1 MQMLGPMGGT
11 PRSMGARTP
20 ERTRL
25 LVALIAGTML
35 SLPGAAHAETLQ
47 GALAKAYQTNPTL
60 NAARANQMA
69 TDENVPIQRAAGL
82 PSLQINSTYNE
93 NVLIPGGQFV
103 VIPRTLQSQGQLQVP
118 IYQGGLVKN
127 NIKAAD
133 ARVAA
138 GAETLRATEA
148 SVFSQVVAAYNDV
161 IRDMAIVEL
170 NRSNVAQLEVNLR
183 ATADR
188 FEVGDLTRT
197 DVAQSEARL
206 SQARADLRNAE
217 ANLIASK
224 ERYIQQVGDVPTE
237 LVAPPPLPNLPAD
250 VTEAVEIAI
259 KENPDI
265 AAATKNSEAA
275 GFDVKAARAGRLPT
289 LSGFGTLSRNDNFG
303 DVIANVP
310 VNIPAAQVSGV
321 IGAQLSLPLYQGGR
335 PSAQIRQAQARKT
348 AAMENQIGTERS
360 VIQQVRAAFAS
371 WRASLDVI
379 KSAEAA
385 IAANSLS
392 LEGVRAE
399 NGVGNRTIIEVLNA
413 EQELINARVTL
424 ATARRNA
431 YVAGFTL
438 LAAMGNA
445 EARDLDLQ
453 GLTLYDPAENYRKA
467 RGNFLD
473 WTGRDTPMIRST
485 RTVTTPPQDATPVG
499 ATPNPVPD
507 ANPRDGSAATIR

>member
-1 MQMLGPMGGT
+1 MQTLRLKAGSRRPA
-11 PRSMGARTP
+11 ARP
-20 ERTRL
+20 L
-25 LVALIAGTML
+25 IAVALAGASLIGL
-35 SLPGAAHAETLQ
+35 SPAAAETLQ

-82 PSLQINSTYNE
+82 PQLTLNSTFNE

-103 VIPRTLQSQGQLQVP
+103 IIPRTLVTSMQLQVP
-118 IYQGGLVKN
+118 IYQGGLIKFN
-127 NIKAAD
+127 TKAAD
-133 ARVAA
+133 ARVLA
-138 GAETLRATEA
+138 GEETLRGTEA

-161 IRDMAIVEL
+161 LRDTQILEF
-170 NRSNVAQLEVNLR
+170 NRTNVSNLEVNLR
-183 ATADR
+183 ATQDR

-206 SQARADLRNAE
+206 AQARADLRNAE

-224 ERYIQQVGDVPTE
+224 ERYIQQVGEPPAE
-237 LVAPPPLPNLPAD
+237 LTPPPPLPGLPASVD
-250 VTEAVEIAI
+250 EAVEIAI

-275 GFDVKAARAGRLPT
+275 GFDVKAARAGRLPRLT
-289 LSGFGTLSRNDNFG
+289 GIGNVNRNDNFNG
-303 DVIANVP
+303 ARAASGLPI
-310 VNIPAAQVSGV
+310 NIPSTQESAV
-321 IGAQLSLPLYQGGR
+321 IGAQLQMPLYQGGR
-335 PSAQIRQAQARKT
+335 PSAQIRQAQARRT
-348 AAMENQIGTERS
+348 AAMETQIGTERA

-379 KSAEAA
+379 RSAESA

-413 EQELINARVTL
+413 EQELINARVIL

-445 EARDLDLQ
+445 EARDLDLD
-453 GLTLYDPAENYRKA
+453 GVALYDAKANYRSAK
-467 RGNFLD
+467 GQFLD
-473 WTGRDTPMIRST
+473 WTGRDAPMIRST
-485 RTVTTPPQDATPVG
+485 RTVTTPAQNAASALADDATV
-499 ATPNPVPD
+499 
-507 ANPRDGSAATIR
+507 AAPK

>member
-1 MQMLGPMGGT
+1 MQTFGPVAVSRR
-11 PRSMGARTP
+11 PARP
-20 ERTRL
+20 L
-25 LVALIAGTML
+25 VVALLGA
-35 SLPGAAHAETLQ
+35 SLLGISPAAAETLQ

-82 PSLQINSTYNE
+82 PSININSNFNE

-103 VIPRTLQSQGQLQVP
+103 IIPRTLNSSAQLQVP

-127 NIKAAD
+127 GIKAAD

-138 GAETLRATEA
+138 GEETLRATEA

-161 IRDMAIVEL
+161 LRDMAIVSL
-170 NRSNVAQLEVNLR
+170 NRSNVSNLDVNLR
-183 ATADR
+183 AAKDR

-206 SQARADLRNAE
+206 SQARADQRNAE
-217 ANLIASK
+217 ANLIGSK
-224 ERYIQQVGDVPTE
+224 ERYIQLVGDVPTE
-237 LVAPPPLPNLPAD
+237 LTTPPPLPGLPGD
-250 VTEAVEIAI
+250 VAEAVEIAI

-275 GFDVKAARAGRLPT
+275 GFDVKAARASRLPT
-289 LSGFGTLSRNDNFG
+289 LAGVGSFNRNDNFG
-303 DVIANVP
+303 GAFANVP
-310 VNIPAAQVSGV
+310 INIPAAQESAV

-335 PSAQIRQAQARKT
+335 PSAQIRQAQARRT

-360 VIQQVRAAFAS
+360 VVSQVRAAFAS

-379 KSAEAA
+379 KSAESA

-453 GLTLYDPAENYRKA
+453 GITLYDPKLNYNRAK
-467 RGNFLD
+467 RSFMD
-473 WTGRDTPMIRST
+473 WSGRDAPMIRST
-485 RTVTTPPQDATPVG
+485 RTVTTPAQDA
-499 ATPNPVPD
+499 A
-507 ANPRDGSAATIR
+507 SIAAEEAMVAAPK

>member
-1 MQMLGPMGGT
+1 MQTLGL
-11 PRSMGARTP
+11 GASSHRIAV
-20 ERTRL
+20 L
-25 LVALIAGTML
+25 LGASLLGL
-35 SLPGAAHAETLQ
+35 SPAAAETLQ

-82 PSLQINSTYNE
+82 PSAQINSTFNE

-103 VIPRTLQSQGQLQVP
+103 VIPRTLNTQGQLSVP

-127 NIKAAD
+127 GIKAAD

-161 IRDMAIVEL
+161 LRDTQIVEF
-170 NRSNVAQLEVNLR
+170 NRANVRNLEVNLR
-183 ATADR
+183 ATQDR

-217 ANLIASK
+217 ANLIGSK
-224 ERYIQQVGDVPTE
+224 ERYIQQVGEVPAD
-237 LVAPPPLPNLPAD
+237 LSQPPPLPGLPASVD
-250 VTEAVEIAI
+250 EAVEIAI

-265 AAATKNSEAA
+265 AAATRNSEAA

-289 LSGFGTLSRNDNFG
+289 LSGFGTFNRNDNFG
-303 DVIANVP
+303 GARANIP
-310 VNIPAAQVSGV
+310 INIPATQESAV
-321 IGAQLSLPLYQGGR
+321 IGAQLQLPLYQGGR

-360 VIQQVRAAFAS
+360 VISQARSAFAS
-371 WRASLDVI
+371 WKASLDVI

-413 EQELINARVTL
+413 EQELINARVIL

-453 GLTLYDPAENYRKA
+453 GITLYNSKDNYA
-467 RGNFLD
+467 RAKGQFLD
-473 WTGRDTPMIRST
+473 WTGRDAPMIRST
-485 RTVTTPPQDATPVG
+485 RTVTTPAQDAAIIAGQDG
-499 ATPNPVPD
+499 AV
-507 ANPRDGSAATIR
+507 AAPK

>member
-1 MQMLGPMGGT
+1 MQKLGFEAAT
-11 PRSMGARTP
+11 AQGAR
-20 ERTRL
+20 RAL
-25 LVALIAGTML
+25 CAALLGASLVAL
-35 SLPGAAHAETLQ
+35 AAPAAAETLQ
-47 GALAKAYQTNPTL
+47 GALAKAYASNPTL

-69 TDENVPIQRAAGL
+69 ADENYPIQRAASL
-82 PSLQINSTYNE
+82 PTVQINSTFNE
-93 NVLIPGGQFV
+93 NVLIPGGQFL
-103 VIPRTLQSQGQLQVP
+103 VIPRTLQSQGQLNVP
-118 IYQGGLVKN
+118 VYQGGLVKN
-127 NIKAAD
+127 GIKAAG
-133 ARVAA
+133 ARIEA

-161 IRDMAIVEL
+161 LRDTQIVEF
-170 NRSNVAQLEVNLR
+170 NRANVNNLEVNLR
-183 ATADR
+183 ATQDR

-217 ANLIASK
+217 ANLIGSK
-224 ERYIQQVGDVPTE
+224 ERYIQQVGEVPAD
-237 LVAPPPLPNLPAD
+237 LSQPPPLPGLPQSVD
-250 VTEAVEIAI
+250 EAVEIAI

-265 AAATKNSEAA
+265 AAATKTSEAA
-275 GFDVKAARAGRLPT
+275 GYDVKAARAGRLPT
-289 LSGFGTLSRNDNFG
+289 LSGFGTVSRNDNFG
-303 DVIANVP
+303 GAIVP
-310 VNIPAAQVSGV
+310 PGFPAQPSSQTSAVV
-321 IGAQLSLPLYQGGR
+321 GARLALPIYQGGL
-335 PSAQIRQAQARKT
+335 PSAQIRQRQAQLT

-360 VIQQVRAAFAS
+360 VIQQARAAFAS

-413 EQELINARVTL
+413 EQELINSRVAL

-453 GLTLYDPAENYRKA
+453 GVTLYDPKVNARKA
-467 RGNFLD
+467 KGSFLD
-473 WTGRDTPMIRST
+473 WTGRDTPATRST
-485 RTVTTPPQDATPVG
+485 RTINTPAQNAAIAIGDQDAS
-499 ATPNPVPD
+499 AT
-507 ANPRDGSAATIR
+507 AAPR

>member
-1 MQMLGPMGGT
+1 MQTSGPVIRSRPTARPLAVAALLGA
-11 PRSMGARTP
+11 S
-20 ERTRL
+20 L
-25 LVALIAGTML
+25 FSL
-35 SLPGAAHAETLQ
+35 SPAAAETLQ

-82 PSLQINSTYNE
+82 PSVQINSTFNE

-103 VIPRTLQSQGQLQVP
+103 IIPRTLSTQGQLNVP
-118 IYQGGLVKN
+118 IYQGGLVKFGV
-127 NIKAAD
+127 KAAD
-133 ARVAA
+133 ARVLA
-138 GAETLRATEA
+138 GAETLRGTEA

-161 IRDMAIVEL
+161 LRDAQIVEL
-170 NRSNVAQLEVNLR
+170 NRNNVNNLEVNLR
-183 ATADR
+183 ATQDR

-217 ANLIASK
+217 ANLIGSK
-224 ERYIQQVGDVPTE
+224 ERYIQQVGEVPAD
-237 LVAPPPLPNLPAD
+237 LSQPPPLPGLPASVD
-250 VTEAVEIAI
+250 EAVELAI

-275 GFDVKAARAGRLPT
+275 GFDVKAARASRLPT
-289 LSGFGTLSRNDNFG
+289 LSGFGTFNRNDNFG
-303 DVIANVP
+303 GARAQIP
-310 VNIPAAQVSGV
+310 INIPATQESAV
-321 IGAQLSLPLYQGGR
+321 IGAQLQLPLYQGGR
-335 PSAQIRQAQARKT
+335 PSAQIRQAQARRT
-348 AAMENQIGTERS
+348 AAMENQIATERG
-360 VIQQVRAAFAS
+360 VIQQVRASFAS

-379 KSAEAA
+379 KSAESA

-413 EQELINARVTL
+413 EQELINAKVIL

-453 GLTLYDPAENYRKA
+453 GITLYNAKDHYRRSK
-467 RGNFLD
+467 GEFLD
-473 WTGRDTPMIRST
+473 WTGHDAPMIRST
-485 RTVTTPPQDATPVG
+485 RTVTTPAQDATITAGQDTAV
-499 ATPNPVPD
+499 
-507 ANPRDGSAATIR
+507 AAPK

>member
-11 PRSMGARTP
+11 PGRTPART
-20 ERTRL
+20 RNFA
-25 LVALIAGTML
+25 ALIAGTML
-35 SLPGAAHAETLQ
+35 SLPGLIAGAAQAETLQ

-60 NAARANQMA
+60 NAARANQLA

-82 PSLQINSTYNE
+82 PSAQINSTYNE

-103 VIPRTLQSQGQLQVP
+103 VIPRTLQTQGQLSVP

-127 NIKAAD
+127 NIRAAD

-224 ERYIQQVGDVPTE
+224 ERYIQQVGEAPAE
-237 LVAPPPLPNLPAD
+237 LTAPPPLPNLPAD

-275 GFDVKAARAGRLPT
+275 GFDVKSARASRLPT

-303 DVIANVP
+303 NVIANVP
-310 VNIPAAQVSGV
+310 VNIPAQQTSGV
-321 IGAQLSLPLYQGGR
+321 IGAQFSLPLYQGGR

-371 WRASLDVI
+371 WQASLDVI

-445 EARDLDLQ
+445 EARDLDLEGVQ
-453 GLTLYDPAENYRKA
+453 LYDPAQNYRKA
-467 RGNFLD
+467 RGSYLD
-473 WTGRDTPMIRST
+473 WSGRDAPMIRST
-485 RTVTTPPQDATPVG
+485 RTVTAPAQDASPVG
-499 ATPNPVPD
+499 ATADPVPD
-507 ANPRDGSAATIR
+507 ARPRN

>member
-1 MQMLGPMGGT
+1 MLMIGPATSRRRPAGLQQRA
-11 PRSMGARTP
+11 RSLTAALLGVSILGA
-20 ERTRL
+20 
-25 LVALIAGTML
+25 
-35 SLPGAAHAETLQ
+35 LPAAAETLQ
-47 GALAKAYQTNPTL
+47 GALAKAYETNPTL

-82 PSLQINSTYNE
+82 PSAQINSTFNE

-103 VIPRTLQSQGQLQVP
+103 IIPRSLSTQGQLNVP
-118 IYQGGLVKN
+118 IYQGGLVRN
-127 NIKAAD
+127 SIKAAD
-133 ARVAA
+133 ARVSA
-138 GAETLRATEA
+138 GEETLRATEA

-161 IRDMAIVEL
+161 LRDTAIVTL
-170 NRSNVAQLEVNLR
+170 NRSNVSNLDVNLR
-183 ATADR
+183 ATNDR

-197 DVAQSEARL
+197 DIAQSEARL
-206 SQARADLRNAE
+206 AQANADLRNAE
-217 ANLIASK
+217 ANLISSK
-224 ERYIQQVGDVPTE
+224 ERYIQLVGDVPGE
-237 LVAPPPLPNLPAD
+237 LTPPPPLPGLPAGVD
-250 VTEAVEIAI
+250 EAVEIAI

-275 GFDVKAARAGRLPT
+275 GFDVKSARAGRLPA
-289 LSGFGTLSRNDNFG
+289 LSGFTNFNRNDNFG
-303 DVIANVP
+303 GARANIP
-310 VNIPAAQVSGV
+310 INIPAAQESAVV
-321 IGAQLSLPLYQGGR
+321 GAQLQIPLFQGGR
-335 PSAQIRQAQARKT
+335 PAAQIRQAQARRT

-360 VIQQVRAAFAS
+360 VIQQARAAFAS

-379 KSAEAA
+379 KSAESA

-413 EQELINARVTL
+413 EQELINARVIL

-453 GLTLYDPAENYRKA
+453 NVTLYNPKDNYRRAK
-467 RGNFLD
+467 RSFMD
-473 WTGRDTPMIRST
+473 WSDRDAPMIRST
-485 RTVTTPPQDATPVG
+485 RTVKTPAQDAASLV
-499 ATPNPVPD
+499 AED
-507 ANPRDGSAATIR
+507 ASAVAPK

>member
-11 PRSMGARTP
+11 PGRRPART
-20 ERTRL
+20 RMFA
-25 LVALIAGTML
+25 VLIAGTML
-35 SLPGAAHAETLQ
+35 TLPGAAQAETLQ
-47 GALAKAYQTNPTL
+47 GALAKAYETNPTL

-69 TDENVPIQRAAGL
+69 TDENVPIQRAVGL
-82 PSLQINSTYNE
+82 PSLQVNSTYNE

-103 VIPRTLQSQGQLQVP
+103 VIPRTLQSQGQLNVP
-118 IYQGGLVKN
+118 IYLGGLVKN
-127 NIKAAD
+127 NVRAAD

-170 NRSNVAQLEVNLR
+170 NRANVAQLEVNLR
-183 ATADR
+183 ATSDR

-224 ERYIQQVGDVPTE
+224 ERYVQQVGDVPTE

-250 VTEAVEIAI
+250 VSEAVEIAI

-275 GFDVKAARAGRLPT
+275 GYDVKSARAGRLPT
-289 LSGFGTLSRNDNFG
+289 LSGFGTVNRNDNFG
-303 DVIANVP
+303 NVIANVP
-310 VNIPAAQVSGV
+310 VNIPATQISGV
-321 IGAQLSLPLYQGGR
+321 VGARVALPLYQGGQ

-348 AAMENQIGTERS
+348 AAMENQIATERS

-413 EQELINARVTL
+413 EQELINARVIL

-453 GLTLYDPAENYRKA
+453 GVTLYDPGDNYRKA
-467 RGNFLD
+467 RGSYLD
-473 WTGRDTPMIRST
+473 WSGHDAPMIRST

-499 ATPNPVPD
+499 ATADPVPD
-507 ANPRDGSAATIR
+507 ANPRD

>member
-1 MQMLGPMGGT
+1 MQMRGIT
-11 PRSMGARTP
+11 AVWGARA
-20 ERTRL
+20 RL
-25 LVALIAGTML
+25 LLATTLVA
-35 SLPGAAHAETLQ
+35 AAPASAETLQ

-69 TDENVPIQRAAGL
+69 TDETMPIQRAASL
-82 PSLQINSTYNE
+82 PSLTLNSNFNE
-93 NVLIPGGQFV
+93 NVLIPPGQFI
-103 VIPRTLQSQGQLQVP
+103 VIPRSLQSQASVQVP

-127 NIKAAD
+127 GIKAAD
-133 ARVAA
+133 ARIAA

-161 IRDMAIVEL
+161 LRDQAVVEL
-170 NRSNVAQLEVNLR
+170 NRANVNNLDVNLR
-183 ATADR
+183 ATNDR

-206 SQARADLRNAE
+206 SQAKADLRNAE

-224 ERYIQQVGDVPTE
+224 ERYIQQVGDVPGDLTP
-237 LVAPPPLPNLPAD
+237 PPPLPGLPSD
-250 VTEAVEIAI
+250 VVEAVDIAI

-265 AAATKNSEAA
+265 AAATKTSEAA
-275 GFDVKAARAGRLPT
+275 GFDVKAARASRLPT
-289 LSGFGTLSRNDNFG
+289 LAGVGNFNRSDNFG
-303 DVIANVP
+303 GAIVP
-310 VNIPAAQVSGV
+310 PGLQLRIPATQESATV
-321 IGAQLSLPLYQGGR
+321 GAQLSMPLYQGGR

-360 VIQQVRAAFAS
+360 VIQQVRASFAS
-371 WRASLDVI
+371 WKASLDVI
-379 KSAEAA
+379 KSAESA

-399 NGVGNRTIIEVLNA
+399 NGVGNRTVIEVLNA
-413 EQELINARVTL
+413 EQELINSRVAL

-438 LAAMGNA
+438 LAAMGSA

-453 GLTLYDPAENYRKA
+453 GVTLYDPKVNYRKA
-467 RGNFLD
+467 KGSFLD
-473 WTGRDTPMIRST
+473 WSGRDAPMVRST
-485 RTVTTPPQDATPVG
+485 RTVSTPAQDAAAAIAVQ
-499 ATPNPVPD
+499 D
-507 ANPRDGSAATIR
+507 AGVAAPPPR

>member
-1 MQMLGPMGGT
+1 MQTSGPGV
-11 PRSMGARTP
+11 PCRRPSRP
-20 ERTRL
+20 
-25 LVALIAGTML
+25 LVAALLGASLLGL
-35 SLPGAAHAETLQ
+35 SPVSAETLQ

-82 PSLQINSTYNE
+82 PSAQINSTFNE
-93 NVLIPGGQFV
+93 NVLIPGGQFII
-103 VIPRTLQSQGQLQVP
+103 IPRSMQTQGQLTVP

-127 NIKAAD
+127 GIKAAD

-138 GAETLRATEA
+138 GEETLRATEA

-161 IRDMAIVEL
+161 LRDTQIVEL
-170 NRSNVAQLEVNLR
+170 NRNNVKNLEVNLR
-183 ATADR
+183 ATQDR

-206 SQARADLRNAE
+206 SQAKADLRNAE
-217 ANLIASK
+217 ANLIGSK
-224 ERYIQQVGDVPTE
+224 ERYIQQVGDVPAD
-237 LVAPPPLPNLPAD
+237 LSSPPPLPGLPAD
-250 VTEAVEIAI
+250 VAEAVEIAI

-265 AAATKNSEAA
+265 AAATRNSEAS

-289 LSGFGTLSRNDNFG
+289 LSGFGTVNRNDNFG
-303 DVIANVP
+303 GAIVP
-310 VNIPAAQVSGV
+310 PGFPAQPSSQTSAV
-321 IGAQLSLPLYQGGR
+321 IGGRLALPLYQGGR
-335 PSAQIRQAQARKT
+335 PSAQIRQSQARRT
-348 AAMENQIGTERS
+348 AAMENQIGTERA

-413 EQELINARVTL
+413 EQELINSRVQL

-453 GLTLYDPAENYRKA
+453 GITLYNPKDNYRRAK
-467 RGNFLD
+467 GQFLD
-473 WTGRDTPMIRST
+473 WTGRDAPMIRST
-485 RTVTTPPQDATPVG
+485 RTVTTPAQEAALTVGDQDT
-499 ATPNPVPD
+499 
-507 ANPRDGSAATIR
+507 SAAAPQ

>member
-1 MQMLGPMGGT
+1 MQMPGNSAARN
-11 PRSMGARTP
+11 PRASLLQTVA
-20 ERTRL
+20 
-25 LVALIAGTML
+25 LVAGLVAQT
-35 SLPGAAHAETLQ
+35 AAPATAETLQ

-82 PSLQINSTYNE
+82 PSINLNSTFNE
-93 NVLIPGGQFV
+93 NVLIPDGQFV
-103 VIPRTLQSQGQLQVP
+103 IIPRSMQTQAQLNVP

-127 NIKAAD
+127 GIKAAD

-138 GAETLRATEA
+138 GEETLRATEA

-161 IRDMAIVEL
+161 LRDTQIVEF
-170 NRSNVAQLEVNLR
+170 NRANVRNLEVNLR
-183 ATADR
+183 ATQDR

-224 ERYIQQVGDVPTE
+224 ERYIQQVGEVPAD
-237 LVAPPPLPNLPAD
+237 LSQPPPLPGLPASVD
-250 VTEAVEIAI
+250 EAVEIAI

-265 AAATKNSEAA
+265 AAATRNSEAA

-289 LSGFGTLSRNDNFG
+289 LSGFSSFNRNDNFG
-303 DVIANVP
+303 GARAQIP
-310 VNIPAAQVSGV
+310 INIPATQESAV

-348 AAMENQIGTERS
+348 AAMENQIATERS

-371 WRASLDVI
+371 WKASLDVI

-413 EQELINARVTL
+413 EQELINARVAL

-445 EARDLDLQ
+445 EARDLDLE
-453 GLTLYDPAENYRKA
+453 GVSLYDPKANYRKA
-467 RGNFLD
+467 RGSYLD
-473 WTGRDTPMIRST
+473 WSGRDAPMIRST
-485 RTVTTPPQDATPVG
+485 RTVSTPAQDA
-499 ATPNPVPD
+499 ATAVADQETGVTAPK
-507 ANPRDGSAATIR
+507 

>member
-1 MQMLGPMGGT
+1 MQTLGLGASRPA
-11 PRSMGARTP
+11 RSVVAAALGCVS
-20 ERTRL
+20 L
-25 LVALIAGTML
+25 LGL
-35 SLPGAAHAETLQ
+35 SPAAAETLQ

-82 PSLQINSTYNE
+82 PSAQINSTFNE

-103 VIPRTLQSQGQLQVP
+103 VIPRTLNTQGQLQVP

-127 NIKAAD
+127 GVKAAD

-161 IRDMAIVEL
+161 LRDTQIVEF
-170 NRSNVAQLEVNLR
+170 NRANVRNLEVNLR
-183 ATADR
+183 ATQDR

-217 ANLIASK
+217 ANLIGSK
-224 ERYIQQVGDVPTE
+224 ERYIQQVGEVPAD
-237 LVAPPPLPNLPAD
+237 LSQPPPLPGLPASVD
-250 VTEAVEIAI
+250 EAVEIAI

-289 LSGFGTLSRNDNFG
+289 LSGFGTFNRNDNFG
-303 DVIANVP
+303 GARANIP
-310 VNIPAAQVSGV
+310 INIPATQESAV
-321 IGAQLSLPLYQGGR
+321 IGAQLQLPLYQGGR

-360 VIQQVRAAFAS
+360 VISQARSAFAS
-371 WRASLDVI
+371 WKASLDVI

-413 EQELINARVTL
+413 EQELINAKVIL

-453 GLTLYDPAENYRKA
+453 GITLYNAKDNYRRAK
-467 RGNFLD
+467 GQFLD
-473 WTGRDTPMIRST
+473 WAGHDAPMIRST
-485 RTVTTPPQDATPVG
+485 RTVATPAQDAAIIAG
-499 ATPNPVPD
+499 ED
-507 ANPRDGSAATIR
+507 ASVVAPK

>member
-1 MQMLGPMGGT
+1 MQMRCSKGGPRGGA
-11 PRSMGARTP
+11 PIRTLV
-20 ERTRL
+20 RKRL
-25 LVALIAGTML
+25 ISALFAGTML
-35 SLPGAAHAETLQ
+35 ALPGAASAETLQ
-47 GALAKAYQTNPTL
+47 GALIKAYQTNPTL

-69 TDENVPIQRAAGL
+69 TDENVTIQRASSL
-82 PSLQINSTYNE
+82 PSLQLNSTFNE
-93 NVLIPGGQFV
+93 NVLIPPGQFI
-103 VIPRTLQSQGQLQVP
+103 VIPRSMNTQAQLQVP

-127 NIKAAD
+127 GIRAAD

-170 NRSNVAQLEVNLR
+170 NRANVSQLDVNLR
-183 ATADR
+183 ATNDR

-224 ERYIQQVGDVPTE
+224 ERYIQQVGEAPTD
-237 LVAPPPLPNLPAD
+237 LTPPPPLPNLPTD
-250 VTEAVEIAI
+250 VNEAVEIAI

-275 GFDVKAARAGRLPT
+275 GFDVKSARAARLPT
-289 LSGFGTLSRNDNFG
+289 LAAIGNFNRSDNFG
-303 DVIANVP
+303 GAIVP
-310 VNIPAAQVSGV
+310 PGLQLNIPATQESAAV
-321 IGAQLSLPLYQGGR
+321 GAQFSLPIFQGGR

-385 IAANSLS
+385 IAANDLS

-445 EARDLDLQ
+445 EARDLDLE
-453 GLTLYDPAENYRKA
+453 GLQLYDADLNYRQV

-473 WTGRDTPMIRST
+473 WSGRDAPMIRST
-485 RTVTTPPQDATPVG
+485 RTVNTPAQDAKPV
-499 ATPNPVPD
+499 
-507 ANPRDGSAATIR
+507 SAPQN

>member
-1 MQMLGPMGGT
+1 MQTLGLGGRRHRLVILIGVSSLAIT
-11 PRSMGARTP
+11 P
-20 ERTRL
+20 
-25 LVALIAGTML
+25 
-35 SLPGAAHAETLQ
+35 AAAETLQ

-69 TDENVPIQRAAGL
+69 TDENVPIQKAAGT
-82 PSLQINSTYNE
+82 PQINLQSTFNE
-93 NVLIPGGQFV
+93 NILIPPGQFI
-103 VIPRTLQSQGQLQVP
+103 VIPRSMQTQIQVSVP
-118 IYQGGLVKN
+118 IYSGGLVKN
-127 NIKAAD
+127 GIKAAD

-138 GAETLRATEA
+138 GEETLRATEA
-148 SVFSQVVAAYNDV
+148 SIFSQVVAAYNDV
-161 IRDMAIVEL
+161 LRDTQIVTF
-170 NRSNVAQLEVNLR
+170 NRANVNNLEVNLR
-183 ATADR
+183 ATQDR

-217 ANLIASK
+217 ANLIGSK
-224 ERYIQQVGDVPTE
+224 ERYIQQVGEVPAD
-237 LVAPPPLPNLPAD
+237 LSQPPPLPGLPAD
-250 VTEAVEIAI
+250 VGEAVEIAI

-275 GFDVKAARAGRLPT
+275 GFDVKTARAGRLPT
-289 LSGFGTLSRNDNFG
+289 LAAIGNVNRSDNFG
-303 DVIANVP
+303 SAKVPPGLQLVIP
-310 VNIPAAQVSGV
+310 PTQESAA
-321 IGAQLSLPLYQGGR
+321 IGAQFSLPLYQGGR

-348 AAMENQIGTERS
+348 AAMENQIATERA
-360 VIQQVRAAFAS
+360 VIQQVRSAFAS

-413 EQELINARVTL
+413 EQELINARVIL

-453 GLTLYDPAENYRKA
+453 GITLYNAKDHYRRSK
-467 RGNFLD
+467 GEFLD
-473 WTGRDTPMIRST
+473 WTGHDAPMIRST
-485 RTVTTPPQDATPVG
+485 RTANTPAQDA
-499 ATPNPVPD
+499 ATAIADQD
-507 ANPRDGSAATIR
+507 AAAAAPK

>member
-1 MQMLGPMGGT
+1 MLTLGPGASRRR
-11 PRSMGARTP
+11 PSRSQIAARLGAS
-20 ERTRL
+20 L
-25 LVALIAGTML
+25 LGLSCIVA
-35 SLPGAAHAETLQ
+35 SPAAAETLQ

-69 TDENVPIQRAAGL
+69 ADENVPIQRAAGL
-82 PSLQINSTYNE
+82 PSVQINSTYNE

-103 VIPRTLQSQGQLQVP
+103 VIPRTLNTQGQLNVP

-127 NIKAAD
+127 GIRAAD

-138 GAETLRATEA
+138 GEETLRATEA

-161 IRDMAIVEL
+161 LRDTQIVEF
-170 NRSNVAQLEVNLR
+170 NRANVRNLGVNLR
-183 ATADR
+183 ATGDR

-206 SQARADLRNAE
+206 SQAQADLRNAE
-217 ANLIASK
+217 ANLIGSK
-224 ERYIQQVGDVPTE
+224 ERYIQQVGDVPAD
-237 LVAPPPLPNLPAD
+237 LSQPPPLPGLPTD
-250 VTEAVEIAI
+250 VAEAVEIAI

-275 GFDVKAARAGRLPT
+275 GYDVKAARASRLPT
-289 LSGFGTLSRNDNFG
+289 LSGFGNVNRNDNFG
-303 DVIANVP
+303 GARANIP
-310 VNIPAAQVSGV
+310 INIPAAQQSAV
-321 IGAQLSLPLYQGGR
+321 IGAQLQLPLYQGGR
-335 PSAQIRQAQARKT
+335 PAAQIRQSQARQT
-348 AAMENQIGTERS
+348 AAMENQIGTERGVVS
-360 VIQQVRAAFAS
+360 QVRSAFAS

-379 KSAEAA
+379 KSAESA

-413 EQELINARVTL
+413 EQELINAKVIL

-453 GLTLYDPAENYRKA
+453 GITLYIPKDNYRRA
-467 RGNFLD
+467 RGSFMD
-473 WTGRDTPMIRST
+473 WSDRAAPMIRST
-485 RTVTTPPQDATPVG
+485 RTVATP
-499 ATPNPVPD
+499 AQ
-507 ANPRDGSAATIR
+507 SAAAATADLDAAGAAPR

>member
-1 MQMLGPMGGT
+1 MQTLGLGASRPA
-11 PRSMGARTP
+11 RSVVAAALGCVS
-20 ERTRL
+20 L
-25 LVALIAGTML
+25 LGL
-35 SLPGAAHAETLQ
+35 SPAAAETLQ

-82 PSLQINSTYNE
+82 PSAQINSTFNE

-103 VIPRTLQSQGQLQVP
+103 VIPRTLSTQGQLNVP

-127 NIKAAD
+127 GIKAAD

-161 IRDMAIVEL
+161 LRDTQIVEF
-170 NRSNVAQLEVNLR
+170 NRANVRNLEVNLR
-183 ATADR
+183 ATQDR

-217 ANLIASK
+217 ANLIGSK
-224 ERYIQQVGDVPTE
+224 ERYIQQVGEVPAD
-237 LVAPPPLPNLPAD
+237 LSQPPPLPGLPASVD
-250 VTEAVEIAI
+250 EAVEIAI

-289 LSGFGTLSRNDNFG
+289 LSGFGTFNRNDNFG
-303 DVIANVP
+303 GARANIP
-310 VNIPAAQVSGV
+310 INIPATQESAV
-321 IGAQLSLPLYQGGR
+321 IGAQLQLPLYQGGR

-360 VIQQVRAAFAS
+360 VISQARSAFAS
-371 WRASLDVI
+371 WKASLDVI

-413 EQELINARVTL
+413 EQELINAKVIL

-453 GLTLYDPAENYRKA
+453 GITLYNAKDHYRRSK
-467 RGNFLD
+467 GEFLD
-473 WTGRDTPMIRST
+473 WTGHDAPMIRST
-485 RTVTTPPQDATPVG
+485 RTVTTPAQDAAILAG
-499 ATPNPVPD
+499 QD
-507 ANPRDGSAATIR
+507 AAVAAPK

>member
-1 MQMLGPMGGT
+1 MQTLGL
-11 PRSMGARTP
+11 GASR
-20 ERTRL
+20 RRIAAQLASL
-25 LVALIAGTML
+25 LLGV
-35 SLPGAAHAETLQ
+35 SLPGLSPAAAETLQ

-82 PSLQINSTYNE
+82 PSVNISSTFNE

-103 VIPRTLQSQGQLQVP
+103 IIPRTLNSQAQLQVP
-118 IYQGGLVKN
+118 VYQGGLVKFGV
-127 NIKAAD
+127 KAAD
-133 ARVAA
+133 ARVLA
-138 GAETLRATEA
+138 GEETLRGTEA

-161 IRDMAIVEL
+161 LRDTQIVAF
-170 NRSNVAQLEVNLR
+170 NRNNVKNLEVNLR
-183 ATADR
+183 ATQDR

-217 ANLIASK
+217 ANLIGSK
-224 ERYIQQVGDVPTE
+224 ERYIQQVGEVPAD
-237 LVAPPPLPNLPAD
+237 LSQPPPLPGLPAD
-250 VTEAVEIAI
+250 VNEAVEIAI

-289 LSGFGTLSRNDNFG
+289 LSGFGTFNRNDNFG
-303 DVIANVP
+303 GARA
-310 VNIPAAQVSGV
+310 NIPINIPSTQESAV
-321 IGAQLSLPLYQGGR
+321 IGAQVSLPIYQGGR

-348 AAMENQIGTERS
+348 AAMENQIGTERA
-360 VIQQVRAAFAS
+360 VISQVRAAFAS

-379 KSAEAA
+379 KSAETA

-413 EQELINARVTL
+413 EQELINSRVQL

-453 GLTLYDPAENYRKA
+453 GVTLYNSKDQYRRSK
-467 RGNFLD
+467 GEFLD
-473 WTGRDTPMIRST
+473 WSGHDAPTIRST
-485 RTVTTPPQDATPVG
+485 RTVATPAQDAATAIADQDTTP
-499 ATPNPVPD
+499 
-507 ANPRDGSAATIR
+507 AAPK